1 MNTAIR
7 ISTNVAVIPAPPNGC
22 NKVIIA
28 GEIVRRISAMLFT
41 CKPGSSPVRI
51 PVRTPRIQN
60 KISKTKG
67 SITFYPLLPFDV
79 GCKLLQ
85 LVRIY
90 LRLAGS

>member
-7 ISTNVAVIPAPPNGC
+7 ISTNVAVIPAPSNGC
-22 NKVIIA
+22 SKVIIA

-41 CKPGSSPVRI
+41 CKPGRSPVRI

-67 SITFYPLLPFDV
+67 SSTFYPLLSFEV